1 MMLLLKKIVAPL
13 FSPLPFCIEILLLGL
28 IVLWFTRKQKTG
40 KVVVSLGVEL
50 LAALSYDAVS
60 NALLR
65 PLEYKYDSPRNL
77 DEISDVKWVVVLG
90 GGHIFDPRVP
100 ITSQISGT
108 CLVRL
113 VEGIR
118 LHKMLAGSKLILS
131 GGRGFDPVPNAK
143 IMADVA
149 TAIGVDKE
157 DLILESVSR
166 DTKDEARLIQKI
178 VGSDRFVL
186 VTSASH
192 MPRSV
197 PLFEKLGMKPIP
209 APTAHQVRERQA
221 MSPGM
226 FFPSA
231 DNLRK
236 AEMAFHEYLG
246 SVWARI
252 RGQV

>member
-1 MMLLLKKIVAPL
+1 MFLLKKIV
-13 FSPLPFCIEILLLGL
+13 SPLLYPLPLCIEILLLGL

-40 KVVVSLGVEL
+40 KVVVSLGVAL
-50 LAALSYDAVS
+50 LATLSYDAAS
-60 NALLR
+60 DALLR
-65 PLEYKYDSPRNL
+65 PLEYQYDSPGNGA
-77 DEISDVKWVVVLG
+77 EISDAKWVVVLG
-90 GGHIFDPRVP
+90 GGHISDSRVP

-108 CLVRL
+108 SLIRL

-118 LHKMLAGSKLILS
+118 LHKMLPGSKLILS
-131 GGRGFDPVPNAK
+131 GGGGFDPVPNAK

-149 TAIGVDKE
+149 MAIGVDRR
-157 DLILESVSR
+157 DLILESVSE

-197 PLFEKLGMKPIP
+197 ALFKKRGMKLLP
-209 APTAHQVRERQA
+209 APTGHQVKERQGRSPA
-221 MSPGM
+221 MV
-226 FFPSA
+226 FPRA

-236 AEMAFHEYLG
+236 AEMAFHEYIG
-246 SVWARI
+246 SIWVKI

>member
-1 MMLLLKKIVAPL
+1 MFLLKNIV
-13 FSPLPFCIEILLLGL
+13 SPLLYPLPLCIEILALGL
-28 IVLWFTRKQKTG
+28 IVLWFTRRQKTG
-40 KVVVSLGVEL
+40 KVVVSLGVAL
-50 LAALSYDAVS
+50 LATLSYDAVS
-60 NALLR
+60 DALLR
-65 PLEYKYDSPRNL
+65 PLEYQYDSPGNRA
-77 DEISDVKWVVVLG
+77 EISDAKWVVVLG
-90 GGHIFDPRVP
+90 AGHISDSRVP

-108 CLVRL
+108 SLIRL

-118 LHKMLAGSKLILS
+118 VHKMLPGSKLILS
-131 GGRGFDPVPNAK
+131 GGGGFDPVPNAK

-149 TAIGVDKE
+149 MAIGVDRR
-157 DLILESVSR
+157 DLILESVSE

-178 VGSDRFVL
+178 VGGDRFVL
-186 VTSASH
+186 VTSAAH

-209 APTAHQVRERQA
+209 APTAHQVKDRQA

-226 FFPSA
+226 FFPSTG
-231 DNLRK
+231 NLRK

>member
-1 MMLLLKKIVAPL
+1 MFLLKKIVSPL

-28 IVLWFTRKQKTG
+28 IVLLFTRKQRTG
-40 KVVVSLGVEL
+40 KVVVSLGVAL
-50 LAALSYDAVS
+50 LATLSYDAVP
-60 NALLR
+60 NGLLR
-65 PLEYKYDSPRNL
+65 PLEYKYDSPRNIK
-77 DEISDVKWVVVLG
+77 EISDAQWVVVLG
-90 GGHIFDPRVP
+90 GGHISDSRVP
-100 ITSQISGT
+100 ITSQISRT
-108 CLVRL
+108 SLIRL

-118 LHKMLAGSKLILS
+118 LLRMLPGSKLILS
-131 GGRGFDPVPNAK
+131 GGGGFDPVPNAK

-149 TAIGVDKE
+149 MAIGVDRRN
-157 DLILESVSR
+157 LILESVSE

-178 VGSDRFVL
+178 VGGDRFVL

-197 PLFEKLGMKPIP
+197 SLFEKLGMKPIP
-209 APTAHQVRERQA
+209 APTAHQVKDRQA
-221 MSPGM
+221 MDPGM
-226 FFPSA
+226 FFPSPG
-231 DNLRK
+231 NLRK

>member
-1 MMLLLKKIVAPL
+1 MFLLKKIVSPL

-28 IVLWFTRKQKTG
+28 IVLLFTRKQRTG
-40 KVVVSLGVEL
+40 KVVVSLGVVL
-50 LAALSYDAVS
+50 LATLSYDAVP

-65 PLEYKYDSPRNL
+65 PLEHKYDPPRNIG
-77 DEISDVKWVVVLG
+77 EISDAKWVVVLG
-90 GGHIFDPRVP
+90 GGHISDSRVP
-100 ITSQISGT
+100 VTSQISGT
-108 CLVRL
+108 SLVRL

-118 LHKMLAGSKLILS
+118 LHKMLPGSKLILS
-131 GGRGFDPVPNAK
+131 GGGGFDPVPNAK

-149 TAIGVDKE
+149 MAIGVDRK

-178 VGSDRFVL
+178 VGGDRFVL
-186 VTSASH
+186 VTSAFH

-197 PLFEKLGMKPIP
+197 PLFEKLGMKPIS
-209 APTAHQVRERQA
+209 APTGHQVKERQR

-226 FFPSA
+226 FFPRT

-236 AEMAFHEYLG
+236 AETAFHEYLG
-246 SVWARI
+246 SIWAKI
-252 RGQV
+252 RGQI

>member
-1 MMLLLKKIVAPL
+1 MFLLKKIVAPL
-13 FSPLPFCIEILLLGL
+13 FYPLPFCIEILLLGL

-40 KVVVSLGVEL
+40 KVVVSLGIAL
-50 LAALSYDAVS
+50 LATLSYDAVP

-77 DEISDVKWVVVLG
+77 GEISDAKWVVVLG
-90 GGHIFDPRVP
+90 GGHISDSRVP

-108 CLVRL
+108 SLVRL

-118 LHKMLAGSKLILS
+118 LHKMLPGSKLILS
-131 GGRGFDPVPNAK
+131 GGGGFDPVPNAK

-149 TAIGVDKE
+149 MAIGVDRE

-197 PLFEKLGMKPIP
+197 PLFKKLGMRPVP
-209 APTAHQVRERQA
+209 APTAHQVKERQA
-221 MSPGM
+221 MSPGT
-226 FFPSA
+226 FFPSTG
-231 DNLRK
+231 NLRK
-236 AEMAFHEYLG
+236 AENAFHEYLG
-246 SVWARI
+246 SAWAKI